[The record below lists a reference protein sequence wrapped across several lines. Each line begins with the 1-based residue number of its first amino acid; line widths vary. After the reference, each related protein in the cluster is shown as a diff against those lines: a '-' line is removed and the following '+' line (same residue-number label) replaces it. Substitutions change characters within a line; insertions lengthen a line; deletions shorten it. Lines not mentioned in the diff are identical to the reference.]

1 MHAVWY
7 TLSTEEWDKII
18 QDELKMLEAV
28 QED

>member
-1 MHAVWY
+1 MRY
-7 TLSTEEWDKII
+7 GIQLSTEEWDKII